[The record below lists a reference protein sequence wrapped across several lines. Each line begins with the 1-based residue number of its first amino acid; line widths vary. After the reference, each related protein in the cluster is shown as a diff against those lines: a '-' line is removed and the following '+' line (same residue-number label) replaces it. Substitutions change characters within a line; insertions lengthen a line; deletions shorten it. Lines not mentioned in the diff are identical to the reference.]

1 MYTFV
6 MRDVHGNWFLSKL
19 LFETEKEA
27 EEEASYLIEYDFVYS
42 VQIIKNNKETIKK
55 FKTYIN

>member
-1 MYTFV
+1 MP
-6 MRDVHGNWFLSKL
+6 DPEN
-19 LFETEKEA
+19 EKEA

>member
-1 MYTFV
+1 
-6 MRDVHGNWFLSKL
+6 MRDVHGNWFLSDL

-27 EEEASYLIEYDFVYS
+27 EEEAAFIIEYDFVHS
-42 VQIIKNNKETIKK
+42 VQIIKNDKETIKK